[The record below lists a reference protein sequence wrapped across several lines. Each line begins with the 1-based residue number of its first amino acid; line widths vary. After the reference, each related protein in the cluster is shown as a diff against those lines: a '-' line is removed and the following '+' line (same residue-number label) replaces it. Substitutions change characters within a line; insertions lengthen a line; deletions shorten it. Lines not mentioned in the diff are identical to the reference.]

1 MERLLRIGT
10 NGESNIQCPALVST
24 LPPDVVALCGRYM
37 FETFYTFKDKSNET
51 LVKNPGD
58 IEGQALTPTLSQLV
72 QRTVT
77 PPPPAALQPREA

>member
-1 MERLLRIGT
+1 
-10 NGESNIQCPALVST
+10 
-24 LPPDVVALCGRYM
+24 M